1 MATSRSTNG
10 LAVVSS
16 LAALCLAL
24 DALGMFGGAAG
35 EGLGRTLR
43 LALAAPLLLGGVAL
57 PWLVRLAPA
66 EPSPLKLAVF
76 GALGSVPSLAA
87 LDTLAT
93 LALGRGPSAGGL
105 VYGFVALSQLLLL
118 GRRIGRAP
126 LGRAAWSVVALAL
139 GCAACVAWVL
149 FGGESA
155 PLLARPEVLWHAG
168 IVDRIVDGGVF
179 GARGA
184 AQDHP
189 WLAGMPLT
197 ASPAVAAL
205 VAAVV
210 LATGL
215 AAPSALGALTV
226 LAALLSPLLVYI
238 VSAAVWREPRRDVGA
253 VLLVLIGW
261 NALGGLLPFSPPD
274 TGPESGAAPL
284 DWART
289 LARATPFALRGE
301 VHYGGSAWLVP
312 GALPLA
318 LVYALG
324 ALAAGVHAVRHGARP
339 WPLLAALSTAVTALV
354 HPVLGTA
361 VGAALVVAALA
372 FGPTSKTRLT
382 LAIGVAV
389 AFLPAVASVAR
400 YGLFPEPAS
409 PLRPGAGAAAFLVPA
424 ALLAA
429 PVVAAAVVM
438 LGAALRARN
447 ATRAGG
453 ASTPSPERAAVLLL
467 VCAAITPVG
476 VLLALPEGGH
486 FVAALGALAALPL
499 AVVAAGALGRLLAG
513 SGDPSE
519 TRARGLRRA
528 EMALGAGL
536 ALALG
541 VGGLRA
547 TGHAARAHAA
557 RALERCPLATVGSRT
572 TLRSPVGLEA
582 DLARCYAW
590 VAAEVELGRK
600 RAVLVR
606 FAAPGAPR
614 IGGPTAPHIG
624 PLATGLP
631 LWWDAPPGLVA
642 GSGTGARGDGWRA
655 RGSMLAP
662 LFTERYDWD
671 VNIAHLF
678 RALGRPL
685 VFVVDEFD
693 RSTTSER
700 GVGPRGIDKRLVQLG
715 AREVFQAG
723 DASVL
728 LLEPEAVR

>member
-24 DALGMFGGAAG
+24 DALGVFGAGAG

-76 GALGSVPSLAA
+76 GALGSVPLLAT

-93 LALGRGPSAGGL
+93 LALGRGPSAGVL
-105 VYGFVALSQLLLL
+105 VYGFVALSQLLLS

-189 WLAGMPLT
+189 WLAGLPLT

-205 VAAVV
+205 VAAVA

-215 AAPSALGALTV
+215 AAPCALGALTV
-226 LAALLSPLLVYI
+226 LAALLSPLLVYL

-261 NALGGLLPFSPPD
+261 NALGGLLPFGSPG
-274 TGPESGAAPL
+274 TGAEPL

-289 LARATPFALRGE
+289 LACATPGALRGE

-324 ALAAGVHAVRHGARP
+324 ALAAGVHAVRHAARP
-339 WPLLAALSTAVTALV
+339 WPLLAALCTMVTALV

-372 FGPTSKTRLT
+372 FGATPKTRLM
-382 LAIGVAV
+382 LAVGVA
-389 AFLPAVASVAR
+389 AALLPAVASVAR

-409 PLRPGAGAAAFLVPA
+409 PLRPAARATAFLVPA

-429 PVVAAAVVM
+429 PVVAAAIAM
-438 LGAALRARN
+438 LGEALRATSAERS
-447 ATRAGG
+447 GS
-453 ASTPSPERAAVLLL
+453 ASTPSTERAAVLLL
-467 VCAAITPVG
+467 VCAALTPLG
-476 VLLALPEGGH
+476 LLLALPEGGH
-486 FVAALGALAALPL
+486 FSAALGALAAPPL

-513 SGDPSE
+513 RRGEPAAR
-519 TRARGLRRA
+519 TRGRRAA
-528 EMALGAGL
+528 EMAVGAGL
-536 ALALG
+536 AVALG

-557 RALERCPLATVGSRT
+557 RALEPCPLATVGSRT
-572 TLRSPVGLEA
+572 TASSPVGLQA

-590 VAAEVELGRK
+590 VAAEAELRRQ

-631 LWWDAPPGLVA
+631 LWWDVPPGLVA
-642 GSGTGARGDGWRA
+642 GSGTGPRGDGWRA